1 MLFPAWSKKN
11 KKNQPRKKI
20 LLFWEMELSTSN
32 IKKIILTFSQ
42 KKLLYFLKRKLLLYF
57 LIFLEMEPCTSQPKP
72 KKKIKKNPPRKNS
85 LYFWKWNCL
94 ALMLK
99 RYLYFLKRKLFLYF
113 PKRKLCLYFLK
124 RKLFLIF
131 RKWNSVLFS
140 SRTKN
145 EKNPPR
151 QNF

>member
-1 MLFPAWSKKN
+1 
-11 KKNQPRKKI
+11 
-20 LLFWEMELSTSN
+20 
-32 IKKIILTFSQ
+32 
-42 KKLLYFLKRKLLLYF
+42 
-57 LIFLEMEPCTSQPKP
+57 MEPCTSQPKP

-124 RKLFLIF
+124 RAFLNF
-131 RKWNSVLFS
+131 PEMELCTFQLKD
-140 SRTKN
+140 
-145 EKNPPR
+145 EK
-151 QNF
+151 